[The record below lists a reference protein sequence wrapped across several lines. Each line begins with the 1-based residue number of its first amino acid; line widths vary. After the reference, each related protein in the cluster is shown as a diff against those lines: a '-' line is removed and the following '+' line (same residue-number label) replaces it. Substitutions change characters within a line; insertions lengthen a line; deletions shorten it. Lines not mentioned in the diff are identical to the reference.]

1 MAPAA
6 LLPTPVESPTTTITT
21 TPTPPLPIPITAPT
35 VTGPTTKKATR
46 PTHPLPRSL
55 IENAQIPP
63 HEKAPFTLSIHLAY
77 APPSKIH
84 QMAEFGLEGAGIS
97 PNAISEPFPLFT
109 PEAIRQMRAEVF
121 SPEVLENC
129 RFRSSF
135 CANMIRGMGH
145 RRAPFIYDVWK
156 SPDVLSK
163 VSAAAGIDLIPA
175 FDYEIA
181 NINVAVRDD
190 DDVDDDYTSAN
201 ANANTLA
208 VKSVTADA
216 DAVPAFA
223 WHYDSFPFVC
233 VTMLSDCTN
242 MIGGETAIRLPDGSI
257 KKVRGPAQGYAVVM
271 QGRYLE
277 HQALKALGGRERISM
292 VTPFRPRDASV
303 RDETI
308 LVGTRGISLLD
319 EMYPQYFEY
328 RMEVLEER
336 VRGVMRGERG
346 REGAGR
352 AFDVEGVRGWIREQ
366 REFLDSMLREMVVV
380 E

>member
-6 LLPTPVESPTTTITT
+6 LLPCPVATT
-21 TPTPPLPIPITAPT
+21 TPTTLPLPLPITAPT

-46 PTHPLPRSL
+46 PTHSLPRSL
-55 IENAQIPP
+55 IEGARIP
-63 HEKAPFTLSIHLAY
+63 HDEKVAFDPSVHLAY
-77 APPSKIH
+77 TPPSKIH
-84 QMAEFGLEGAGIS
+84 KMADFGLEGAGIS

-109 PEAIRQMRAEVF
+109 PEAIRQMRGEVF
-121 SPEVLENC
+121 SPEVLEHC
-129 RFRSSF
+129 RFSSSF

-145 RRAPFIYDVWK
+145 ARAPFIYDVWK
-156 SPDVLSK
+156 SPKVLDK
-163 VSAAAGIDLIPA
+163 ISAAAGIDLIPA

-181 NINVAVRDD
+181 NINVAVKDDNDYDD
-190 DDVDDDYTSAN
+190 D
-201 ANANTLA
+201 NTLPM
-208 VKSVTADA
+208 KSIKDEE
-216 DAVPAFA
+216 DDSVPAFA

-233 VTMLSDCTN
+233 VTMLSDCSE

-303 RDETI
+303 RDEVI
-308 LVGTRGISLLD
+308 LVGTRGISDLG
-319 EMYPQYFEY
+319 EMYPDYFGY

-336 VRGVMRGERG
+336 VRGVMKAERERARVGRG
-346 REGAGR
+346 
-352 AFDVEGVRGWIREQ
+352 FDVEKMRGWIAEQ
-366 REFLDSMLREMVVV
+366 REFLDSMLREMLVV

>member
-6 LLPTPVESPTTTITT
+6 LLPIPVESTTTT
-21 TPTPPLPIPITAPT
+21 TPPLPLPTTAPT
-35 VTGPTTKKATR
+35 VIGPTTKKATR
-46 PTHPLPRSL
+46 PTRPLPRSL
-55 IENAQIPP
+55 IENARIADS
-63 HEKAPFTLSIHLAY
+63 EKVPFTPSVHLAY
-77 APPSKIH
+77 SPPSKIH
-84 QMAEFGLEGAGIS
+84 KMADFGLEGAGIS

-109 PEAIRQMRAEVF
+109 PEAIRQMRGEIF
-121 SPEVLENC
+121 SEAVLEHC
-129 RFRSSF
+129 RFSSSF

-145 RRAPFIYDVWK
+145 ARAPFIYDVWK

-163 VSAAAGIDLIPA
+163 ISAAAGIDLIPA

-190 DDVDDDYTSAN
+190 DDGIDTST
-201 ANANTLA
+201 NTTNLA
-208 VKSVTADA
+208 VKNVSEDN
-216 DAVPAFA
+216 DVPAFA

-233 VTMLSDCTN
+233 VIMLSDCSG
-242 MIGGETAIRLPDGSI
+242 MVGGETAIRLPDGSV

-277 HQALKALGGRERISM
+277 HQALKALGGRERITM
-292 VTPFRPRDASV
+292 VTPFRPRDANV
-303 RDETI
+303 RDEVL
-308 LVGTRGISLLD
+308 LVGTRGISDLG

-336 VRGVMRGERG
+336 VRGIIRRERERG
-346 REGAGR
+346 RSGR
-352 AFDVEGVRGWIREQ
+352 GFDVEGVRGWIEEQ

>member
-6 LLPTPVESPTTTITT
+6 LLPTPVESTTT
-21 TPTPPLPIPITAPT
+21 TPTPPLPLPITAPT

-55 IENAQIPP
+55 IEGARIPSD
-63 HEKAPFTLSIHLAY
+63 EKVPFDPSVHLAY

-84 QMAEFGLEGAGIS
+84 KMADFGLEGAGIS

-109 PEAIRQMRAEVF
+109 AEAIRQMRGEVF
-121 SPEVLENC
+121 SPEVLEHC
-129 RFRSSF
+129 RFSSSF

-145 RRAPFIYDVWK
+145 VRAPFIYDVWK
-156 SPDVLSK
+156 SPEVLSMI
-163 VSAAAGIDLIPA
+163 SAAAGIDLIPA

-181 NINVAVRDD
+181 NINVAIKDDD
-190 DDVDDDYTSAN
+190 DDVDVDTSTNSAN
-201 ANANTLA
+201 LA
-208 VKSVTADA
+208 VKDVAD
-216 DAVPAFA
+216 DVPAFA

-233 VTMLSDCTN
+233 VTMLSDCSN
-242 MIGGETAIRLPDGSI
+242 MIGGETAIRLPNGSI

-292 VTPFRPRDASV
+292 VTPFRPRDVNV
-303 RDETI
+303 RDEVI
-308 LVGTRGISLLD
+308 LVGTRGISDLE
-319 EMYPQYFEY
+319 EMYPNYFAY

-336 VRGVMRGERG
+336 VRGVLRAERERERSG
-346 REGAGR
+346 RR
-352 AFDVEGVRGWIREQ
+352 FDVEKMRGWIEEQ
-366 REFLDSMLREMVVV
+366 REFLDSMLREMIVV